1 MVALP
6 PQRID
11 LTAAE
16 AGQRLDRYLRK
27 LLPRLPLTAIY
38 KLLRQGM
45 IRVDGARAQQG
56 LRLAAGMQLELRL
69 PEQDLAGMAKLV
81 AAPPARHLPPALEPR
96 IVHQDEDLLVVDK
109 PAGLAVMP
117 GSGQDHHLTGWLR
130 SSGLGLRTATFAP
143 APAHRL
149 DRGTSGLVA
158 IGLSPQGLRGLA
170 AAFRED
176 RVVKYYLAL
185 VTGNLP
191 MAKGRIDAPL
201 LVREDAV
208 ANEPKVVV
216 AANGLPACTEYE
228 VTSRSGRF
236 MRLRLRLHT
245 GRTHQIRAHLR
256 HLGCAIVGD
265 RRYGGEWLRGKDLP
279 SGFCLHAAELQLSH
293 PVHQTILEVHAPVPL
308 YWPT

>member
-1 MVALP
+1 ME
-6 PQRID
+6 

-27 LLPRLPLTAIY
+27 LLPQLPLTAIY
-38 KLLRQGM
+38 KLLRQGI

-56 LRLAAGMQLELRL
+56 LRLLAGMQLELRL
-69 PEQDLAGMAKLV
+69 PEHDLAGMATV
-81 AAPPARHLPPALEPR
+81 ATMPTPGRAMPPALVPR
-96 IVHQDEDLLVVDK
+96 IVHQDEHLLVIDK

-117 GSGQDHHLTGWLR
+117 GSGQEHHVTGWLR
-130 SSGLGLRTATFAP
+130 GSGLGLRTATFAP

-149 DRGTSGLVA
+149 DRGTSGLLA
-158 IGLSPQGLRGLA
+158 IGLSPAGLRGLT

-176 RVVKYYLAL
+176 RVVKYYVAM
-185 VTGNLP
+185 VTGNLSSP
-191 MAKGRIDAPL
+191 RGRIEAPL
-201 LVREDAV
+201 LVREDA
-208 ANEPKVVV
+208 AADEPKVVV

-228 VTSRSGRF
+228 VISRSGRF
-236 MRLRLRLHT
+236 TRLRLRLYT

-279 SGFCLHAAELQLSH
+279 SGFCLHAAELQLPH
-293 PVHQTILEVHAPVPL
+293 PVHQVILRVHAPIPL